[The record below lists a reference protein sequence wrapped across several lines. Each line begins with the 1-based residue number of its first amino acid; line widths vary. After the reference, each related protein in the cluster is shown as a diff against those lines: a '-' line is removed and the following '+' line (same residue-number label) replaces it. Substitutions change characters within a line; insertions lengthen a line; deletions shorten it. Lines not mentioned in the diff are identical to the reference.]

1 MTSNFQAFKNQWGQ
15 PRCPSYTDL
24 FYKWRTKSSLWTDA
38 ARMANSSLLSC
49 CSAICRGRGSI
60 WEVAV
65 LKVGVLD
72 FYPPHDSCWNKEKDG
87 PKEKGESPH
96 EVQGGRVEGVEHP
109 RSHKWAQPFHTG
121 NRGEECTC
129 KRYKM
134 CKIHMVRE
142 PGNNTNAA
150 TSRHGTT
157 GADQGIIY
165 RLDYQCFRKGYLN
178 LFTARH
184 ILSLV
189 KH

>member
-1 MTSNFQAFKNQWGQ
+1 MKWTCISADGGTERFPISVTENKTCWALTLRLNNHSYITLHNFYG
-15 PRCPSYTDL
+15 
-24 FYKWRTKSSLWTDA
+24 SLE
-38 ARMANSSLLSC
+38 
-49 CSAICRGRGSI
+49 I
-60 WEVAV
+60 WSK
-65 LKVGVLD
+65 L
-72 FYPPHDSCWNKEKDG
+72 PHDSCWNKEKDG

-96 EVQGGRVEGVEHP
+96 EVQGGRVEGVEHS